1 MFLGGTHR
9 RPSILKGYADEKR
22 LKTPGLDRATAVSG
36 LVGGLELRL
45 VREVKRVGPEI
56 DKNVLFLIYTFIS

>member
-1 MFLGGTHR
+1 MRLR
-9 RPSILKGYADEKR
+9 RTSAYRFSLKKGWQVC
-22 LKTPGLDRATAVSG
+22 LDRATAVSG

>member
-1 MFLGGTHR
+1 MRLR
-9 RPSILKGYADEKR
+9 RTRTSAYRFSFKKGWQVEVC
-22 LKTPGLDRATAVSG
+22 LDRATAVSG

-56 DKNVLFLIYTFIS
+56 DKNDLFLIYTFIS